1 MPIPEFIHNASAWFP
16 RPKAVEGKGRA
27 VQRRGFLGSVCSCC
41 MGMTVAPAGLGM
53 LLAADRAE
61 AATAQG
67 TIRVGHLPA
76 GCVSHLLLAK
86 RRGLF
91 EKAGINAKLTQFNG
105 PADNILALQSQTLNV
120 MHNPWTTTI
129 AAYAE
134 GSDNLQIVGGSGL
147 AGIELVARQGSVR
160 NINEFAAAAGSGLR
174 VGTLRLDTLELVA
187 YGSMAMHGKAYKD
200 YSMQFFPS
208 MVGMGEAI
216 SSGAMDVVSLAQ
228 PYAQSVVAESN
239 AVYLANS
246 NDVWGPEAPD
256 CVITTTKDYIKAQP
270 ELLTAYMK
278 VLVEGANQF
287 YADFD
292 SALNDLQPI
301 YGVPKPILAVALRRQ
316 APNPVIRDAGAY
328 GIRNAVKYLI
338 ELGYMRTNIA
348 GDVLALH
355 LQA

>member
-1 MPIPEFIHNASAWFP
+1 MTFHLPDPHIGAG
-16 RPKAVEGKGRA
+16 RPLR
-27 VQRRGFLGSVCSCC
+27 RRGFLAGLCACC
-41 MGMTVAPAGLGM
+41 TGLAVAPAGLA
-53 LLAADRAE
+53 LLAAADRAE

-105 PADNILALQSQTLNV
+105 PADNILALQSGTLDV
-120 MHNPWTTTI
+120 MHNPWTTTV
-129 AAYAE
+129 AAYAG
-134 GSDNLQIVGGSGL
+134 GSNNLQIVGGSGL
-147 AGIELVARQGSVR
+147 AGIALVARAGSVK
-160 NINEFAAAAGSGLR
+160 NINEMIAAAGSGLR
-174 VGTLRLDTLELVA
+174 VGTLHLDTLELVT
-187 YGSMAMHGKAYKD
+187 YGSMAMRGKSYKD
-200 YSMQFFPS
+200 YAMQFFPS

-228 PYAQSVVAESN
+228 PYAQSVVAQNN
-239 AVYLANS
+239 AVYLASS

-256 CVITTTKDYIKAQP
+256 CVITTTKDYMQSDP
-270 ELLTAYMK
+270 QLLTAYMK
-278 VLVEGANQF
+278 VLVEGAHQF

-292 SALNDLQPI
+292 AAIDDLQPI

-338 ELGYMRTNIA
+338 DLGYLKTNVA
-348 GDVLALH
+348 DEVLALR